1 MSKVLVIGNGFDIAL
16 GLRSKYADYINMIAG
31 GVKNYFW
38 PFRNLPTGK
47 YADCSLHRHFY
58 DYFQANKDDAGNIRW
73 IDLENELLKYARNKI
88 GLSIDEELV
97 REDENSFNMLKMM
110 LQKYISVMPTIEP
123 MSPDK
128 NFIRLLEAIRTN
140 GEFDKAYSF
149 NYTNLQDELIRFG
162 EFEIDK
168 LPSVVNI
175 HRAPSDENFFNI
187 VLGIN
192 EDPSIPKGYRFMFKS
207 SQADSTNLSQDM
219 AKANEVIFY
228 GISFGE
234 IDFIYFKSFFKH
246 IANQSIL
253 DSKKHITIFTFG
265 KNSVESIQDSL
276 YAMGV
281 LIQDLKENSNFSIV
295 DMEKL
300 WLPGYDETAFN
311 NTITRLEEK

>member
-1 MSKVLVIGNGFDIAL
+1 
-16 GLRSKYADYINMIAG
+16 
-31 GVKNYFW
+31 
-38 PFRNLPTGK
+38 
-47 YADCSLHRHFY
+47 
-58 DYFQANKDDAGNIRW
+58 
-73 IDLENELLKYARNKI
+73 
-88 GLSIDEELV
+88 
-97 REDENSFNMLKMM
+97 
-110 LQKYISVMPTIEP
+110 
-123 MSPDK
+123 
-128 NFIRLLEAIRTN
+128 
-140 GEFDKAYSF
+140 
-149 NYTNLQDELIRFG
+149 
-162 EFEIDK
+162 
-168 LPSVVNI
+168 
-175 HRAPSDENFFNI
+175 
-187 VLGIN
+187 IN

-207 SQADSTNLSQDM
+207 SQTDSTNLSQDM